1 MINFIVKT
9 IATIAASALI
19 AFQVS
24 AQSLLRDAETEAFF
38 REVSYPV
45 FEAAGL
51 TPQSV
56 HIYLLNDKSINA
68 FVTGGQ
74 NIFFHSGLIMAAD
87 DVDEFMGVLAHE
99 TCHISCGHRVRR
111 GDAAAQAGTFSILSL
126 VLGAAA
132 IALGGGEAG
141 MGILSAGQTVAQ
153 RQFLSYTR
161 GEEAE
166 ADLAG
171 ARYLDEVG
179 VSASGMIRFFDK
191 LRDQEILAQIR
202 QDPYVR
208 SHPLNR
214 TRILNLQQE
223 TADAVYINTPPNEF
237 INERFLRL
245 QAKLRGYLDQPRQ
258 TLRRYPPGDTSVAAR
273 YARVYAYHKALEWD
287 LALAEA
293 DALIAVEPNNPYFY
307 EIKGQILFENGRIDE
322 SVPVLEK
329 ALELAPREPLIA
341 TALGQALVSYEDP
354 AKMQLAIPILKAA
367 TRQDRQNT
375 FAWFNLA
382 KAYSWL
388 ELQPEASLATAER
401 FYSAGAASQALVHA
415 RRAMDGFDTGTPD
428 WLRAQDIMIA
438 AEAAARDNPR
448 RGRRRLRI
456 GTTSATNSNE

>member
-1 MINFIVKT
+1 MINFIVKI
-9 IATIAASALI
+9 IATLAASALI
-19 AFQVS
+19 TFQGS

-56 HIYLLNDKSINA
+56 RIYLLNEKSINA

-111 GDAAAQAGTFSILSL
+111 GDAAVQAGTFSILSL

-153 RQFLSYTR
+153 RQFLAYTR

-191 LRDQEILAQIR
+191 LRDQEILAQVR

-223 TADAVYINTPPNEF
+223 TADAIHINTPPNEF

-245 QAKLRGYLDQPRQ
+245 QAKLRGYLDPPRQ

-322 SVPVLEK
+322 SVPILEK

-354 AKMQLAIPILKAA
+354 EKMQLAIPILKAA